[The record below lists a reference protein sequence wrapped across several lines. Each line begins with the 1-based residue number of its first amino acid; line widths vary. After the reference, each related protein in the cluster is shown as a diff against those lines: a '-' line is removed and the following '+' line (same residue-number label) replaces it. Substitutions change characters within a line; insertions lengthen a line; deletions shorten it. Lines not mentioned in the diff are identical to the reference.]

1 MTTTTDA
8 TDSGQSQFLTFHL
21 AGEEYGVG
29 ILKVKEI
36 LEYDT
41 VTKVPAAPPFIRGVI
56 NLRGSVVPVIDLA
69 VKFGLAPSP
78 ITKRTCVVIVE
89 AQTDDR
95 RTVMG
100 IIADSVSKVIDL
112 GPSDIEP
119 APQFGTRVRSDHLQ
133 GMGKTGKKF
142 ALLLDIDRVL
152 AAEEFAAVAIEATV
166 LAPAASDASRHP

>member
-1 MTTTTDA
+1 MTVITDA
-8 TDSGQSQFLTFHL
+8 ADAGQSQFLTFHL

-41 VTKVPAAPPFIRGVI
+41 VTKVPAAPAFIRGVI

-69 VKFGLAPSP
+69 VKFGLEASP

-89 AQTDDR
+89 AATDGR

-112 GPSDIEP
+112 GPADIEP
-119 APQFGTRVRSDHLQ
+119 PPQFGTRVRSDHLQ
-133 GMGKTGKKF
+133 GMGKTGRKF

-152 AAEEFAAVAIEATV
+152 AAEELSAMATEPAS
-166 LAPAASDASRHP
+166 APTEQS

>member
-1 MTTTTDA
+1 MNATTDA
-8 TDSGQSQFLTFHL
+8 ADSGQLQYLTFHL

-41 VTKVPAAPPFIRGVI
+41 LTKVPAAPSFIRGVI

-69 VKFGLAPSP
+69 VKFGLAASP

-89 AQTDDR
+89 ADADGR

-112 GPSDIEP
+112 APGDIEP

-152 AAEEFAAVAIEATV
+152 AADELAAAVVAETAAVAPLAEA
-166 LAPAASDASRHP
+166 

>member
-1 MTTTTDA
+1 
-8 TDSGQSQFLTFHL
+8 
-21 AGEEYGVG
+21 
-29 ILKVKEI
+29 
-36 LEYDT
+36 
-41 VTKVPAAPPFIRGVI
+41 VPAAPAFIRGVI

-89 AQTDDR
+89 AETDGR

-112 GPSDIEP
+112 GPADIEP
-119 APQFGTRVRSDHLQ
+119 APQFGTRVRTDHLQ

-152 AAEEFAAVAIEATV
+152 ASEELAAVIVAE
-166 LAPAASDASRHP
+166 PAATPTVTPDDR